1 MSSCVV
7 IQQNSNVFVASDTAI
22 SANIFNK
29 RYRLKGSVNKVFRKN
44 NDIVFC
50 SGNLEVATKCKNHLE
65 KVKKID
71 IEEMQNIA
79 SLFYKEGMFELFIVK
94 NENDCIKS
102 YQLSSYNGF
111 KPIERIV
118 EVGKT
123 EIYALGFNTVSML
136 NTLETEIRTTDVL
149 SAIQNT
155 FNKNVCVEVGGSV
168 DILYF
173 HNGNLQEKS
182 YKLKDDTIA
191 LPIIIKQSDCELVIA
206 DTLIGKAILSEE
218 LYISNGNSTFTIL
231 ENGLTV
237 RNNID
242 VDKVFL
248 GLDSEGANPLFRLG
262 NEADKC
268 YFEWDNDKLNIK
280 ASKISIGSDDV
291 VTNSKL
297 EQTAGSIRLEVS
309 NSVGQVSSKL
319 EQTANSIR
327 WEVNDSINKVN
338 SNITQTA
345 DSIRAEVSN
354 SVNGLNSKI
363 DQTAGNI
370 RWEVNNTI
378 GGVNSRIDQVSNRI
392 SLAVND
398 IGGLRSEIQINRDNI
413 ASKVDANGVTSVVS
427 QNPTC
432 VQYGFNGISDNV
444 TIDANGILIKHGNSY
459 SRLDA
464 NGFNRWDGTTQRS
477 YHYLQHMGQ
486 VDIASGQTVTI
497 TLPNEF
503 KGKNFNVIV
512 GIKRVRMAYDVYA
525 KKYLLMGFYAEVSNI
540 DTWNGKFSVYGSV
553 RGVDST
559 NIKPNALIAG
569 ADYAT
574 EELRPVVAYWVY
586 A

>member
-1 MSSCVV
+1 MSSCIV

-29 RYRLKGSVNKVFRKN
+29 RCRLEGSVNKIFRKN
-44 NDIVFC
+44 DDIVFC
-50 SGNLEVATKCKNHLE
+50 SGNLETATKCRAY
-65 KVKKID
+65 ID
-71 IEEMQNIA
+71 KMNNINIEEMQKVA
-79 SLFYKEGMFELFIVK
+79 SLLYNEGMFEIFIVK
-94 NENDCIKS
+94 NEKGCVKS
-102 YQLSSYNGF
+102 YQLSSYNNF
-111 KPIERIV
+111 TPIERIV
-118 EVGKT
+118 DRGKT

-136 NTLETEIRTTDVL
+136 NTLEAEIRTTDVL

-173 HNGNLQEKS
+173 HNGYLQEKS

-206 DTLIGKAILSEE
+206 DTLIGRAVLSKE
-218 LYISNGNSTFTIL
+218 LYISNENVSFVVKD
-231 ENGLTV
+231 NGLKI
-237 RNNID
+237 RN
-242 VDKVFL
+242 KVGMDRAFL
-248 GLDSEGANPLFRLG
+248 GLDNDQNPEFILGAREENSHLVW
-262 NEADKC
+262 DKNGL
-268 YFEWDNDKLNIK
+268 EIK
-280 ASKISIGSDDV
+280 ADKISIGSDDV

-309 NSVGQVSSKL
+309 NSVGQVNSKL

-370 RWEVNNTI
+370 RWEVNNAI
-378 GGVNSRIDQVSNRI
+378 GGVNSRIDQVSDRI

-398 IGGLRSEIQINRDNI
+398 IGGLRSEIQINRNNI